1 MNRSIL
7 YLYSISLQNSV
18 EYRFDSVKQEKKP
31 KTLPTKIIFKMVFLQ
46 DLFLPGGFELA
57 NYNNSRCN
65 VKTATGNCFY

>member
-1 MNRSIL
+1 
-7 YLYSISLQNSV
+7 
-18 EYRFDSVKQEKKP
+18 
-31 KTLPTKIIFKMVFLQ
+31 MVFLQ